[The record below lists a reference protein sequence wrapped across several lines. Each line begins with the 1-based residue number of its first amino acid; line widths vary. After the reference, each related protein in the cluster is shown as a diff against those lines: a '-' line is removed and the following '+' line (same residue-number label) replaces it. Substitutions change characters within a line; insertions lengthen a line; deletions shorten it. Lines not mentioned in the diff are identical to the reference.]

1 MPLLQQRLYH
11 IVVLSTACNLS
22 TRSSLDLTEFDSGG
36 THWLHTGMIQCTH
49 WPAHGTT
56 QPIFVKPPSS
66 YRPPPPFTLK
76 TPPFPPPIALLL
88 FVQTHGG
95 VFAYPADV
103 RNPNGKLRLLYEGNP
118 IAMIVEQAGG
128 VATTGFEAIRDV
140 RPQSVHHR
148 IPAFFGSPDDLL
160 PLLAP
165 RYLHSRTGT
174 GRR

>member
-1 MPLLQQRLYH
+1 MENQY
-11 IVVLSTACNLS
+11 V
-22 TRSSLDLTEFDSGG
+22 G
-36 THWLHTGMIQCTH
+36 
-49 WPAHGTT
+49 
-56 QPIFVKPPSS
+56 
-66 YRPPPPFTLK
+66 
-76 TPPFPPPIALLL
+76 AL
-88 FVQTHGG
+88 VADIHNIMTHGG

-148 IPAFFGSPDDLL
+148 IPAFFGSPDDVL
-160 PLLAP
+160 PLLTP
-165 RYLHSRTGT
+165 RYLHSRTGA